1 MRGGRGRCVW
11 AEGGFDLWAGV
22 AFCGFFLFHCW
33 GEESSAKVCSDV
45 AEEGR

>member
-1 MRGGRGRCVW
+1 MSGQR
-11 AEGGFDLWAGV
+11 V
-22 AFCGFFLFHCW
+22 ALISGQELPFVVFFLFHCW